1 MEAEDNGCIDYS
13 TYKDERLDDQINW
26 YDKKSSYEKRR
37 HYVIKILQ
45 VIFSTSIPV
54 LTSFVIDFHWMLR
67 IIGILGGLVTILE
80 GISSVMKFH
89 EKWIQYRTIS
99 ESLKRE
105 KYMFE
110 ASAGVYD
117 ADNTHEFKTLVERC
131 ETIISSENIN
141 WANMGNNNKGRGK

>member
-1 MEAEDNGCIDYS
+1 MEAENNGYIDYC
-13 TYKDERLDDQINW
+13 TYRDDRLDDQINW
-26 YDKKSSYEKRR
+26 YDNKSAYEKRH
-37 HYVIKILQ
+37 HYAIKTLQ
-45 VIFSTSIPV
+45 VLFSSSIPV
-54 LTSFVIDFHWMLR
+54 LTSFVIDFPWVLR
-67 IIGILGGLVTILE
+67 IISILSGFVTVLE
-80 GISSVMKFH
+80 GISSIKKYH

-110 ASAGVYD
+110 ASAGIYD
-117 ADNTHEFKTLVERC
+117 AANTDEFKTLVERC

>member
-1 MEAEDNGCIDYS
+1 MEAEKNGYIDYC
-13 TYKDERLDDQINW
+13 TYRDERLNNQIDW
-26 YDKKSSYEKRR
+26 YDEKSGHEKKWY
-37 HYVIKILQ
+37 YAIKILQ
-45 VIFSTSIPV
+45 VIFSASIPV
-54 LTSFVIDFHWMLR
+54 LTSFVIDFHWALR
-67 IIGILGGLVTILE
+67 LIGVLGGLVTVLE

-117 ADNTHEFKTLVERC
+117 AANTDEFKTLVERC

>member
-1 MEAEDNGCIDYS
+1 MEAEDNSYIDYS
-13 TYKDERLDDQINW
+13 TYKGERLNDQIEW

-37 HYVIKILQ
+37 HYVIKISQ
-45 VIFSTSIPV
+45 VMLSASIPV
-54 LTSFVIDFHWMLR
+54 LTSFVIDSHWVLR
-67 IIGILGGLVTILE
+67 IIGIFGGLVTVLE
-80 GISSVMKFH
+80 GMSSVMKFH

-117 ADNTHEFKTLVERC
+117 AANTDEFKTLVERC